1 MKNIL
6 KNKNIL
12 VIGATGSIGYEICKE
27 LKNYECNIIASGTKT
42 SKLKKLKKIFNNC
55 TSKLDIL
62 KCNLNN
68 ERDVNNMIL
77 KIRNRYNINAIINC
91 AGIFVNESIEK
102 VSTNKLNEAFN
113 INIKSPFRIIKESIK
128 HMKRKKWGRVVNI
141 GSSSSYQGFNN
152 SSVYCATKHA
162 MLGFTKALHQELKK
176 YNIRC
181 YCVSPSSTKGAMGL
195 VTKNQDYETFL
206 NPEDVAKYIIF
217 IISFDSNIMSEE
229 LFLNRMIIK

>member
-1 MKNIL
+1 MAISTQNL
-6 KNKNIL
+6 HTFWVKNIL

-113 INIKSPFRIIKESIK
+113 INIKSPFIII
-128 HMKRKKWGRVVNI
+128 
-141 GSSSSYQGFNN
+141 
-152 SSVYCATKHA
+152 
-162 MLGFTKALHQELKK
+162 
-176 YNIRC
+176 
-181 YCVSPSSTKGAMGL
+181 
-195 VTKNQDYETFL
+195 
-206 NPEDVAKYIIF
+206 
-217 IISFDSNIMSEE
+217 
-229 LFLNRMIIK
+229 